1 MTNLN
6 DWQLYLEDQCQ
17 GVFLILEEDL
27 EPVFGVELLA
37 GLEPGE
43 SRFLSP
49 LHSLLTTLQ
58 QSENV
63 LGICK
68 KDKTYDTEQVWSL
81 TQFYS
86 LDFSQSAIFVSVLG
100 ALCLARHT

>member
-1 MTNLN
+1 MIYSYFDVLFFRANIQTHLN

-43 SRFLSP
+43 SRFLASF
-49 LHSLLTTLQ
+49 HSLLTTLQ

-68 KDKTYDTEQVWSL
+68 QAKEICSSKNIENPQIYIL
-81 TQFYS
+81 
-86 LDFSQSAIFVSVLG
+86 QS
-100 ALCLARHT
+100 